1 MQELVTTDELATVL
15 RGLVKYIKDNHV
27 NNDLLCHPFPADVF
41 MSGRDMRAMLKLL
54 PDSASRFRPA
64 VGADLLVAT
73 ADGENFNTDFESMI
87 HIIEQGGRGM
97 VIDLGFKNML
107 PVEFYMLDKL
117 KGILRS
123 KISENDFVI
132 FQWSEKWED
141 SNLGELQFINLVDV
155 LQQTVQ

>member
-1 MQELVTTDELATVL
+1 
-15 RGLVKYIKDNHV
+15 
-27 NNDLLCHPFPADVF
+27 
-41 MSGRDMRAMLKLL
+41 
-54 PDSASRFRPA
+54 
-64 VGADLLVAT
+64 
-73 ADGENFNTDFESMI
+73 MI

-97 VIDLGFKNML
+97 VFDLGFKNML

-132 FQWSEKWED
+132 FQWPEKWED